1 MGLHVT
7 ARAGAAS
14 ALGVSVYDVLA
25 AIHKQFKKKVRFLA
39 LLVLRFPLHLNPALL
54 TFPHF

>member
-7 ARAGAAS
+7 ARASAAS

-25 AIHKQFKKKVRFLA
+25 AIHKQFKKKVHY
-39 LLVLRFPLHLNPALL
+39 P
-54 TFPHF
+54 PHFPTFSLLLSPILT